1 MTKKAANKI
10 IDGLADGVA
19 YARIDAL
26 WRRTK
31 KPRSAEITT
40 YDWGYRDGLLAARA
54 LFGKETGV
62 NVKKNATRK
71 TKRQPEK
78 AA

>member
-1 MTKKAANKI
+1 MRKKEADKI
-10 IDGLADGVA
+10 IDGLADAAA
-19 YARIDAL
+19 YARINAL

-31 KPRSAEITT
+31 KSRRAGVTI

-54 LFGKETGV
+54 LFGKKTVV

-71 TKRQPEK
+71 TKRQSEK